1 MEFYLPTTTGEWL
14 AWSSAAVTAFAG
26 IVMLFAPGIT
36 MMLLRLQPVN
46 ARPEAFSS
54 IRAVLA
60 GPYLGLGLGCLI
72 FAQPF
77 LWVVLGAAWGFALF
91 GRFISMMSDNVGRGG
106 GTIYNWLAGIV
117 EFLLAAGPLLYAFGF
132 IG

>member
-1 MEFYLPTTTGEWL
+1 
-14 AWSSAAVTAFAG
+14 VTAFAG

-36 MMLLRLQPVN
+36 MKLLRLQPVN

>member
-1 MEFYLPTTTGEWL
+1 MEFYLPATAGEWL
-14 AWSSAAVTAFAG
+14 AWSAAVVTAFAG

-36 MMLLRLQPVN
+36 MKLMRLQPIN
-46 ARPEAFSS
+46 ARPEAYSS

-60 GPYLGLGLGCLI
+60 GPYLGIGLGCLI

-91 GRFISMMSDNVGRGG
+91 GRFISMMSDKGA
-106 GTIYNWLAGIV
+106 TFYNIIAAVI
-117 EFLLAAGPLLYAFGF
+117 EFALAAGPLLYAFGF
-132 IG
+132 VS

>member
-1 MEFYLPTTTGEWL
+1 MEFYLPATTGEWL
-14 AWSSAAVTAFAG
+14 AWSAAVVTAFAG

-36 MMLLRLQPVN
+36 MKLMRLQPIN
-46 ARPEAFSS
+46 ARPEAYSS

-60 GPYLGLGLGCLI
+60 GPYLGIGLGCLI

-91 GRFISMMSDNVGRGG
+91 GRFISMMSDKGA
-106 GTIYNWLAGIV
+106 TFYNIV
-117 EFLLAAGPLLYAFGF
+117 AAVIEFALAAGPLLYAFGF
-132 IG
+132 IR

>member
-1 MEFYLPTTTGEWL
+1 MEFYLPATTGEWL
-14 AWSSAAVTAFAG
+14 AWSAAVVTAFAG

-36 MMLLRLQPVN
+36 MKLMRLQPIN
-46 ARPEAFSS
+46 ARPEAYSS

-60 GPYLGLGLGCLI
+60 GPYLGIGLGCLI

-91 GRFISMMSDNVGRGG
+91 GRFISMMSDKGATFYNVVAAV
-106 GTIYNWLAGIV
+106 I
-117 EFLLAAGPLLYAFGF
+117 EFALAAGPLLYAFGF
-132 IG
+132 IR

>member
-1 MEFYLPTTTGEWL
+1 MEFYLPATTGEWL
-14 AWSSAAVTAFAG
+14 AWSAAVVTAFAG

-36 MMLLRLQPVN
+36 MKLMRLQPIN
-46 ARPEAFSS
+46 ARPEAYSS

-60 GPYLGLGLGCLI
+60 GPYLGIGLGCLI

-91 GRFISMMSDNVGRGG
+91 GRFISMMSDKGA
-106 GTIYNWLAGIV
+106 TFYNIIAAVI
-117 EFLLAAGPLLYAFGF
+117 EFALAAGPLLYAFGF
-132 IG
+132 VG